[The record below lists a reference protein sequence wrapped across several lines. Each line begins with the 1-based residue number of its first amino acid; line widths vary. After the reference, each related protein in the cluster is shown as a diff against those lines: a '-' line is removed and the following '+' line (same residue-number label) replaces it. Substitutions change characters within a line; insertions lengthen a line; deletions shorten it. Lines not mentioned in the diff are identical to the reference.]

1 MGTLFTI
8 GQDPAFE
15 ALCERISTRSGVPV
29 ENVIQAALLLY
40 ETLLERR
47 QEGFEV
53 RLERDGKLYSFNPET
68 VKMDDQGVERLWPLL
83 PASAGS

>member
-1 MGTLFTI
+1 MGTLFTV
-8 GQDPAFE
+8 GQDPAFD
-15 ALCERISTRSGVPV
+15 ALCERIAKHSGVPV
-29 ENVIQAALLLY
+29 ESVIQAALLLY

-68 VKMDDQGVERLWPLL
+68 VKMDEQGIERLWPLL
-83 PASAGS
+83 PGSAS